1 MNGPQISVFLDTEE
15 DGEPY
20 VAVMLTESALFEDGE
35 TLNPVAGLSAAGA
48 RRLASVLIA
57 AAMEI
62 EGCEG

>member
-1 MNGPQISVFLDTEE
+1 MDPQISVFLDTNE
-15 DGEPY
+15 DEEPY
-20 VAVMLTESALFEDGE
+20 VGLVLVGAALFEDEDG
-35 TLNPVAGLSAAGA
+35 LNPVAGLSAAGA

>member
-1 MNGPQISVFLDTEE
+1 MDPQISVFLDTNE
-15 DGEPY
+15 DQEPY
-20 VAVMLTESALFEDGE
+20 VGLVLVGSALFEDEDG
-35 TLNPVAGLSAAGA
+35 LNPVAGLSAASA